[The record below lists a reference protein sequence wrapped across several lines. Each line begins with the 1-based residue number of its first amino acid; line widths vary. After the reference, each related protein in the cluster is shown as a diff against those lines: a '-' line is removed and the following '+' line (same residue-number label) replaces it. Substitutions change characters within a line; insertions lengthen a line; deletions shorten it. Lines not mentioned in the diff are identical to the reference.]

1 MDKKMTPLLS
11 RIYIKKI
18 ICVSFLT
25 LAVALFIFST
35 TAFAEKFDNIPAKG
49 MVTMIDLGA
58 KSCIPC
64 KMMAPIMEKM
74 EKKYAGKAVIHFY
87 DVWED
92 REPAVRFG
100 VRVIPTQIFFN
111 REAKEVYRHE
121 GFMSEA
127 DIEGQLSKMDVK

>member
-1 MDKKMTPLLS
+1 MTRLPS
-11 RIYIKKI
+11 RISIKEN
-18 ICVSFLT
+18 ICVSVLT
-25 LAVALFIFST
+25 LAVALFVFST
-35 TAFAEKFDNIPAKG
+35 AAFAGKNDNIPAKG

-87 DVWED
+87 DVWKD

-100 VRVIPTQIFFN
+100 IRAIPTQIFFN
-111 REAKEVYRHE
+111 SEGREVYRHE

-127 DIEGQLSKMDVK
+127 DIVRQLSKMDVK

>member
-1 MDKKMTPLLS
+1 MDKKMTGLLS
-11 RIYIKKI
+11 RIYKKV
-18 ICVSFLT
+18 ICASLLT
-25 LAVALFIFST
+25 LALALFISSA
-35 TAFAEKFDNIPAKG
+35 TAFAEKNDNIPAKG
-49 MVTMIDLGA
+49 TVTMIDLGA

-64 KMMAPIMEKM
+64 KLMAPIMEKM

-100 VRVIPTQIFFN
+100 VRMIPTQIFFN